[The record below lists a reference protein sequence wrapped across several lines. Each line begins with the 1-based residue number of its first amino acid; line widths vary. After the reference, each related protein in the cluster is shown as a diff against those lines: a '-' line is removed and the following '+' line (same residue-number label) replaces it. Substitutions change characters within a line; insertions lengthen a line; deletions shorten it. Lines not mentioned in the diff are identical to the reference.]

1 MNRLRIV
8 LLLGVLALIVALVP
22 AAAAQEQTFGLTPEE
37 YAALTTANANTASST
52 SHDYSFDLTL
62 DATATGTA
70 ANVAIQGSG
79 SVSDGFALNAT
90 GSIKAEG
97 QTSPVAFS
105 IIFSGETLYISMDGG
120 TTWYSST
127 GEELAEMFSGMAGGM
142 LPFDPSALAT
152 GDLSDLE
159 GQMGDMTGMMAGMEN
174 LDPSQFFSI
183 TAAPDGDTTVY
194 TMTLDIGSLLGTPE
208 MSTMLGMAMAG
219 SSGSM
224 TGMPTPSPEEAAMMG
239 QMIGGMF
246 STATATVT
254 QTVDT
259 AAELINS
266 TVVAVSIPL
275 DAMGTAGDGI
285 TLTFDL
291 SLSNYGAGTPVVAP
305 ASSEPLSQ
313 LLGGMMGGM

>member
-1 MNRLRIV
+1 
-8 LLLGVLALIVALVP
+8 
-22 AAAAQEQTFGLTPEE
+22 
-37 YAALTTANANTASST
+37 
-52 SHDYSFDLTL
+52 
-62 DATATGTA
+62 
-70 ANVAIQGSG
+70 
-79 SVSDGFALNAT
+79 
-90 GSIKAEG
+90 
-97 QTSPVAFS
+97 
-105 IIFSGETLYISMDGG
+105 
-120 TTWYSST
+120 
-127 GEELAEMFSGMAGGM
+127 
-142 LPFDPSALAT
+142 
-152 GDLSDLE
+152 
-159 GQMGDMTGMMAGMEN
+159 
-174 LDPSQFFSI
+174 
-183 TAAPDGDTTVY
+183 
-194 TMTLDIGSLLGTPE
+194 
-208 MSTMLGMAMAG
+208 
-219 SSGSM
+219 
-224 TGMPTPSPEEAAMMG
+224 MMG